1 MERVLPK
8 TIDYG
13 DVLPLAVESRSR
25 RRTFFPVNGQE
36 FSSAGAN
43 IIRIDLSADA
53 LLDTQHSYL
62 RFNVKTTGAIT
73 AGMDYSGGHGFIR
86 RLRIQQSGTIL
97 EDINNYNRLMGAV
110 VLPCQ
115 SGSEHTLE
123 RSASE
128 FVRMPGGSGLTA
140 DGQSQDDTYGG
151 LTLPDITATPV
162 GTSTAMTSLTN
173 AEIGNAG
180 SDGTGV
186 LKTDIDASINSIVSS
201 ADGSGVVKDAL
212 DSITNKIN
220 GLVASVSGTG
230 GLVGAVHNPNTQL
243 QATRDYAI
251 TIPLNSGLLNCD
263 KLLPLMLMSAPL
275 TIEMELAPTNV
286 PMCLSGAMAGG
297 YTISNVRYI
306 ANLIEVGGDVA
317 QQLRMVQEAAGGVL
331 TLAGQTYSHFVGNL
345 VAGNEGDQ
353 IINIPARVKSM
364 KSLFFVSQGENG
376 IEQSDR
382 YGCSFG
388 GNCLM
393 NSYQLKVGSVVY
405 PPTPVRCGFTSAAG
419 LNGQNG
425 AGATKSEPLFELAKA
440 WGNVGSNKGMGQLSV
455 GTLYAT
461 ERTQPLTGGFYSFSP
476 FGLDLEAFQRVAIES
491 GVNTA
496 DRSLPM
502 SLILNT
508 GAMNSAQG
516 IDAFVLADA
525 LFYINSDGSMS
536 VSV

>member
-62 RFNVKTTGAIT
+62 RFNVKTTGTVT

-86 RLRIQQSGTIL
+86 RLRIQQSGTTL

-115 SGSEHTLE
+115 SGSEHHAE
-123 RSASE
+123 RSATE
-128 FVRMPGGSGLTA
+128 FVRMAGGSGLTA
-140 DGQSQDDTYGG
+140 DGQTQVGTYATIS
-151 LTLPDITATPV
+151 LANITATNV
-162 GTSTAMTSLTN
+162 GATTPMTSLTG
-173 AEIGNAG
+173 AQITGGG

-186 LKTDIDASINSIVSS
+186 VKTDIDATITS
-201 ADGSGVVKDAL
+201 ATTEVQTA
-212 DSITNKIN
+212 ITTLEGKIN
-220 GLVASVSGTG
+220 AMVGTTTDSGS
-230 GLVGAVHNPNTQL
+230 LVGALHNQNLQL
-243 QATRDYAI
+243 QATREYAI

-263 KLLPLMLMSAPL
+263 KLVPLMLMSAPL
-275 TIEMELAPTNV
+275 TIEMELAQTNV
-286 PMCLSGAMAGG
+286 PMCLSGAMVGG

-317 QQLRMVQEAAGGVL
+317 QQLRMVQEASGGVL
-331 TLAGQTYSHFVGNL
+331 TLAGQTYSHFSGNL
-345 VAGNEGDQ
+345 VAGNAGDQ
-353 IINIPARVKSM
+353 VVNVPARVKSM
-364 KSLFFVSQGENG
+364 KSLFFVSQGDGG
-376 IEQSDR
+376 IEQADR

-393 NSYQLKVGSVVY
+393 NTYQLKVGSVVY

-419 LNGQNG
+419 NNGQNG

-455 GTLYAT
+455 GTLYAQEDT
-461 ERTQPLTGGFYSFSP
+461 IPQSDGFYSFSP
-476 FGLDLEAFQRVAIES
+476 FGIDLEAFQRVAIES

-496 DRSLPM
+496 DRSLPL

-508 GAMNSAQG
+508 GAMSSAQG
-516 IDAFVLADA
+516 VDAFVLADA